1 MALRIVP
8 FVPGRRPSAEIASPG
23 LGSSEDV
30 AVILPGEGRDR
41 AELLYESRDG
51 EQVRAR
57 AAFIGPDGTL
67 EPVTVPGWEDRLLDG
82 EGRTVAISPAGD
94 LLPGSGWR
102 WEELGAGV
110 RDGATDGEDPFTFGH
125 LFCQRVLVELRSG
138 DASDRASLLVCDLR
152 RCGTLYA
159 RLLERLVVPD
169 AARQGVD
176 AAYHPWYPVLRI
188 GADKAALYTR
198 ALVQDITGSGEHLS
212 DPGWLLRVGLYLEF
226 LTFLGIVEAV
236 REDAGDLLTPAERA
250 AFETSPWFAELRE
263 SIDPRAWRTVWA
275 LRGVELPRRGTP
287 RLGPVSALNLLAKKR
302 STLGFL
308 HVHHDDLK
316 HAIRLAGVNHH
327 NAQETW
333 QRVFRDA
340 ERAVLRNVAA
350 AFPELDALPGPA
362 RSFVLWHRR
371 GRFLPG
377 AVTGLFADQ
386 DGLYASA
393 CTQYRDSMN
402 DVADWAKARG
412 LMDHTG
418 EECVPRQVSL
428 LEAHVNQPARVAVL
442 QRFDGYGPRL
452 EVGAEPPETYLR
464 PAEEL
469 ATLLA
474 EVSMFAMLA
483 PEEIAE
489 LARSARPLSLGPT
502 ERLVVQGQAGGSLFV
517 LAEGRLEVMLRDG
530 AGADALVDTMGKG
543 AVIGEMSLLTGEP
556 RNATVRA
563 LDGAV
568 VYEIGTLQYRPVLE
582 ALPELIDVLAE
593 LMAQRL
599 RDRAGVQEREA
610 IASRIRRALFG

>member
-1 MALRIVP
+1 MA
-8 FVPGRRPSAEIASPG
+8 
-23 LGSSEDV
+23 
-30 AVILPGEGRDR
+30 
-41 AELLYESRDG
+41 
-51 EQVRAR
+51 
-57 AAFIGPDGTL
+57 
-67 EPVTVPGWEDRLLDG
+67 
-82 EGRTVAISPAGD
+82 
-94 LLPGSGWR
+94 
-102 WEELGAGV
+102 
-110 RDGATDGEDPFTFGH
+110 
-125 LFCQRVLVELRSG
+125 
-138 DASDRASLLVCDLR
+138 
-152 RCGTLYA
+152 
-159 RLLERLVVPD
+159 PD

-176 AAYHPWYPVLRI
+176 VAYHPWYPVLRI

-198 ALVQDITGSGEHLS
+198 ALVQDITGAGEHLS

-362 RSFVLWHRR
+362 RQFVLWHRR

-377 AVTGLFADQ
+377 AMAGLFADQ

-393 CTQYRDSMN
+393 CSQYRESMN

-418 EECVPRQVSL
+418 VECVPRQVSL

-442 QRFDGYGPRL
+442 QRFDGYGPEL

-464 PAEEL
+464 PASEL
-469 ATLLA
+469 ATLLGD
-474 EVSMFAMLA
+474 VSMFAMLA
-483 PEEIAE
+483 PDEVAS

-502 ERLVVQGQAGGSLFV
+502 ERLVVQGQEGGSLFV
-517 LAEGRLEVMLRDG
+517 LAEGRLEVMLRDE
-530 AGADALVDTMGKG
+530 AGADALVDTMDKG

-556 RNATVRA
+556 RSATVRA

-568 VYEIGTLQYRPVLE
+568 VYEIGAMQYRPVLE
-582 ALPELIDVLAE
+582 AHPELVDVLAE

-599 RDRAGVQEREA
+599 RDRPGGIEREA